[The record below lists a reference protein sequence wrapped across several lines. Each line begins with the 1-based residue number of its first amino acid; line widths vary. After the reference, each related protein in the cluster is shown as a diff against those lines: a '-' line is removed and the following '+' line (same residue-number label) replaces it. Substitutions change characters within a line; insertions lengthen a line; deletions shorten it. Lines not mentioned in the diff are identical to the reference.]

1 MFECQP
7 FFTPAPRAETSTF
20 QLTVSIACEKRLG
33 CRAFCGMWTN
43 AHRWKLKKKWMSRED
58 ISGCKKRVTNLKW
71 RYFGI
76 VTPTNHH
83 SNPHNLSRFMIH
95 GDMNIKLP
103 NQLTI
108 PANRAAASNSRASNG
123 PTKWCKT
130 KHNRGCCGIRGICS
144 TLANGTAFSSKW
156 YCTRYCWCS
165 NCSNGSN
172 SMKFTQTPGLSMKL
186 MGIQCSH
193 FLAAPSHGCFT
204 RAPALPAEIVRGK
217 LCVLE
222 KTVFWHD
229 AANSGKYGSIMVH
242 NG

>member
-20 QLTVSIACEKRLG
+20 QLTVSIACEKRLDCG
-33 CRAFCGMWTN
+33 AFCGMWTN
-43 AHRWKLKKKWMSRED
+43 ADRWKLKKKWMSRED
-58 ISGCKKRVTNLKW
+58 ISGWKKRVTNLKW

-172 SMKFTQTPGLSMKL
+172 SMKFHPDARIIYEIYGYSMLPFFGCAKPWVFYQSSSSSSRNRPGQMVCLGKNGVL
-186 MGIQCSH
+186 
-193 FLAAPSHGCFT
+193 T
-204 RAPALPAEIVRGK
+204 R
-217 LCVLE
+217 CCQ
-222 KTVFWHD
+222 
-229 AANSGKYGSIMVH
+229 
-242 NG
+242 